1 MDPTLVLNFSLDSS
15 ALGWPR
21 TIYYFAKNC
30 PIYKFRT
37 VLKSWSHSGF
47 KYAKQFFLN
56 HCLRVAHLLWSLA
69 NFCITSKGILLF
81 IQVFSFGKVL
91 VPYRKIEMVIY
102 TVFSFGLRQNFKSNA
117 RPFNYGLEKN
127 GWKKSNSELSQLFK
141 TVQNLKIGRG
151 LANGPH

>member
-1 MDPTLVLNFSLDSS
+1 MYFSFYLLNRLSKYSYWSFIKPMVWCFELFWKAQIISNQS
-15 ALGWPR
+15 
-21 TIYYFAKNC
+21 YY
-30 PIYKFRT
+30 
-37 VLKSWSHSGF
+37 
-47 KYAKQFFLN
+47 N

-81 IQVFSFGKVL
+81 IQVFPFGKVL

-141 TVQNLKIGRG
+141 TVWNLKIGRG